1 MEVLS
6 FEQRAKGM
14 AFSSLCVN
22 AALVLSGNAFSLGIS
37 KIGWHF
43 YIVFLGWC
51 AVQTVIFYFLMP
63 ETRRRTLEELD
74 KIFEAP
80 NPVKESLKPRKLAV
94 DADGTVLA
102 SEEA

>member
-1 MEVLS
+1 MVCCPDRRYVS
-6 FEQRAKGM
+6 Q
-14 AFSSLCVN
+14 
-22 AALVLSGNAFSLGIS
+22 GIIES
-37 KIGWHF
+37 DTLKF
-43 YIVFLGWC
+43 QTNLP
-51 AVQTVIFYFLMP
+51 AVFYFYFP
-63 ETRRRTLEELD
+63 ETRKRTLEELD